1 MFEKFDKDKFRKIFI
16 PLFFVIS
23 VVAIMAIVAFVVSN
37 VGVATVTT
45 DVGPIIS

>member
-23 VVAIMAIVAFVVSN
+23 VIAVMAIVAFVASN
-37 VGVATVTT
+37 VGVATVIE
-45 DVGPIIS
+45 DVAPIIS